1 MKKTVLFSFGII
13 AMMLTSCIS
22 AIGGNVSVNNGKDSD
37 ATVKKEI
44 KLGSF
49 NEIEAAQGIKVV
61 VSQGKYL
68 GKVSVATTP
77 SAEEYLQVK
86 VEEKTLK
93 VYYENNSKGDHKI
106 KGPSI
111 ITVTVPQ
118 LDEVDLSS
126 GAYFFLKG
134 SFNSAS
140 KMEFDLSSGSSVN
153 IENLICQDLSIDSS
167 SGAAANVEYFKG
179 NLEAD
184 SSSGSSIN
192 IAKADGGSFDFSA
205 SSGSSINANSV
216 TTTSIKASASSG
228 ASINLSGKTERL
240 SKKSSSGG
248 SVNTGSLKSN

>member
-61 VSQGKYL
+61 VSQGKYP

-86 VEEKTLK
+86 VEENTLK
-93 VYYENNSKGDHKI
+93 VYYDNNSKGDRKI

-111 ITVTVPQ
+111 ITVTLPE
-118 LDEVDLSS
+118 LEDVDLSS
-126 GAYFFLKG
+126 GAYFLMKG
-134 SFNSAS
+134 AFNSEI
-140 KMEFDLSSGSSVN
+140 KMEFDLSSGSSLN
-153 IENLICQDLSIDSS
+153 IENLTCQNLSIDSS
-167 SGAAANVEYFKG
+167 SGASANLACFKG

-184 SSSGSSIN
+184 SSSGSAIN
-192 IAKADGGSFDFSA
+192 VAKADGGAFDFSA
-205 SSGSSINANSV
+205 SSGSSINANSINV
-216 TTTSIKASASSG
+216 SSIKASASSG
-228 ASINLSGKTERL
+228 ASINLNGKTEKL
-240 SKKSSSGG
+240 SKTTSSGG
-248 SVNTGSLKSN
+248 SVNTTGLTSK